1 MFTPRKDRTLLRY
14 IVLRCLASIP
24 TLFLVAVTVFVLM
37 RLIPGDPAAL
47 MVGDI
52 TQVERIDRLREEM
65 GLNEHVVV
73 QFFTWIADLLRGDF
87 GTSFMNGM
95 PVLPTLLDRFA
106 VTAQVV
112 ATSVAIAALIAVPAG
127 MLAAARQNRMLDN
140 LIVTTSVAAMSIPSF
155 WIGLMLI
162 LVFGI
167 ELGWL
172 PSVGYVSLGED
183 FSRGLIYLIMP
194 VAALVMAEL
203 GTILRMSRASTIEVM
218 RLDYITHARAKGLSE
233 FDVMRRHAFPNAFA
247 PTLTII
253 GLIFGA
259 LLGGAAVIETV
270 FTLPGLGRHLI
281 DAISSR
287 DYPVVQGVMLI
298 VALSYILVNLITDLL
313 YPLFDPRVRL

>member
-1 MFTPRKDRTLLRY
+1 MLRY
-14 IVLRCLASIP
+14 VILRCLASIP
-24 TLFLVAVTVFVLM
+24 TMFLVAVTVFVLM
-37 RLIPGDPAAL
+37 RLVPGDPATL
-47 MVGDI
+47 MVGDV
-52 TQVERIDRLREEM
+52 TQVERIERLREEM
-65 GLNEHVVV
+65 GLNDPLLV
-73 QFFTWIADLLRGDF
+73 QFIAWMGALLQGDF
-87 GTSFMNGM
+87 GTSFINGA

-112 ATSVAIAALIAVPAG
+112 AISVLLAAVIAVPLG
-127 MLAAARQNRMLDN
+127 MIAAWRQNRSVDN
-140 LIVTTSVAAMSIPSF
+140 VIVTTSIAAMSVPSF

-172 PSVGYVSLGED
+172 PSVGYVSLTD
-183 FSRGLIYLIMP
+183 DLTRGIMYLIMP

-203 GTILRMSRASTIEVM
+203 GTILRMSRAATIEVM

-233 FDVMRRHAFPNAFA
+233 ADVLRRHAFPNAFA

-253 GLIFGA
+253 GLTLGA

-287 DYPVVQGVMLI
+287 DYPVVQGVMLL

>member
-1 MFTPRKDRTLLRY
+1 MIRY
-14 IVLRCLASIP
+14 IVLRCLVSIP
-24 TLFLVAVTVFVLM
+24 TLILVAVTVFALM
-37 RLIPGDPAAL
+37 RFVPGDPAAL
-47 MVGDI
+47 IVGDV
-52 TQVERIDRLREEM
+52 TQVERIEQLRAEM
-65 GLNEHVVV
+65 GLDQPIIV
-73 QFFTWIADLLRGDF
+73 QFFQWAGDLLRGDF
-87 GTSFMNGM
+87 GTSFINGA

-112 ATSVAIAALIAVPAG
+112 AISVALAALIAVPAG
-127 MLAAARQNRMLDN
+127 MIAALRQNRGIDN
-140 LIVTTSVAAMSIPSF
+140 AIVTTSVAAMSIPSF

-167 ELGWL
+167 QLGWL

-183 FSRGLIYLIMP
+183 LSRGLIYLIMP

-287 DYPVVQGVMLI
+287 DYPVVQGVMIL
-298 VALSYILVNLITDLL
+298 VALSYILVNLATDLL
-313 YPLFDPRVRL
+313 YPLFDPRVKL

>member
-1 MFTPRKDRTLLRY
+1 MLRYTLIRTL
-14 IVLRCLASIP
+14 AAIP
-24 TLFLVAVTVFVLM
+24 TLFLVAVTVFALI
-37 RLIPGDPAAL
+37 RLVPGDPAAL
-47 MVGDI
+47 LVGDV
-52 TQVERIDRLREEM
+52 TNVERIDELRREM
-65 GLNEHVVV
+65 GLDRPVPV
-73 QFFTWIADLLRGDF
+73 QFAIWVGGLLRGDF
-87 GTSFMNGM
+87 GTSLLNGA
-95 PVLPTLLDRFA
+95 PVLPILLDRLA

-112 ATSVAIAALIAVPAG
+112 AISVGIAALIAVPGG
-127 MLAAARQNRMLDN
+127 MLAAWRQNRMLDN
-140 LIVTTSVAAMSIPSF
+140 AIVTTSVAAMSIPSF

-162 LVFGI
+162 LLFGI

-172 PSVGYVSLGED
+172 PAVGYVSLGED
-183 FSRGLIYLIMP
+183 FARGVIYLIMP
-194 VAALVMAEL
+194 VASLVMAEL

-218 RLDYITHARAKGLSE
+218 RLDYITHARAKGLTE

-287 DYPVVQGVMLI
+287 DYPVVQGIMLV
-298 VALSYILVNLITDLL
+298 VALCYITVNLVTDLL
-313 YPLFDPRVRL
+313 YPLFDPRVQL